1 MRIQLALIKT
11 DSEDTCIS
19 VKKDNILS
27 NFSVLE
33 SIVTFHKNVISINI
47 EFTK

>member
-11 DSEDTCIS
+11 DSEDICIN
-19 VKKDNILS
+19 VKNDNILS

-33 SIVTFHKNVISINI
+33 NIVTFHKNVISINI